1 MQSPFDWDYWR
12 LIFIE
17 NNLTLAELSEMK
29 GAPSLPSIKRKC
41 AKEKWMEQKILYIQ
55 AAGAIVSKEEPKPE
69 PPPLKSVRDVAKA
82 AVVEIDR
89 EVQQLQKMFRD
100 LEKVGKVADA
110 MLYRPLQ
117 RFAEMNLDE
126 LSPRDI
132 ATFVRL
138 GWDIKCKLIE
148 LDAARINWD
157 SPNIKRMFGGEEIA
171 VQSDRVDQ

>member
-1 MQSPFDWDYWR
+1 MAGWGEIDWEHWR
-12 LIFIE
+12 SVFITTNE
-17 NNLTLAELSEMK
+17 SLRKISMRE
-29 GAPSLPSIKRKC
+29 GAPSMPSLKNRST
-41 AKEKWMEQKILYIQ
+41 KEGWVEQREKYRLTKIDR
-55 AAGAIVSKEEPKPE
+55 SPE
-69 PPPLKSVRDVAKA
+69 LKSVQEVAGKA
-82 AVVEIDR
+82 IVAIDR
-89 EVQQLQKMFRD
+89 EVEQIQKMFKD
-100 LEKVGKVADA
+100 LEKAGKVADA

-157 SPNIKRMFGGEEIA
+157 SPNIKRMFGGD
-171 VQSDRVDQ
+171 VQSDRVD

>member
-1 MQSPFDWDYWR
+1 MAGGGEIDWNYWR
-12 LIFIE
+12 SVFVSTNESLRTIAKRE
-17 NNLTLAELSEMK
+17 
-29 GAPSLPSIKRKC
+29 GAPSVAALKKQSVKDNWVEQR
-41 AKEKWMEQKILYIQ
+41 EKYRLTKVDRSPEVRSVQDV
-55 AAGAIVSKEEPKPE
+55 AGRAIVQ
-69 PPPLKSVRDVAKA
+69 
-82 AVVEIDR
+82 IDR
-89 EVQQLQKMFRD
+89 EVEQIQKMFRD
-100 LEKVGKVADA
+100 LEKAGKVADA

-117 RFAEMNLDE
+117 KFAEMNLDE